1 MPTCHVLAGGS
12 RRNSSL
18 LRRNF
23 AAFQLRTYR
32 DEWAIAPAC
41 KRSEYVG
48 MKRIAAAPLW
58 FLVGWFVGSVVSWTL
73 GLGPILAPVAALAFA
88 TFVVA
93 DPLRLIWD
101 RNAVVR
107 TRSIARLN
115 ATTDAH
121 LS

>member
-1 MPTCHVLAGGS
+1 
-12 RRNSSL
+12 
-18 LRRNF
+18 
-23 AAFQLRTYR
+23 
-32 DEWAIAPAC
+32 
-41 KRSEYVG
+41 

-58 FLVGWFVGSVVSWTL
+58 FLVGWFVGSALAWTL
-73 GLGPILAPVAALAFA
+73 GLGPFVAPVLAVTTA
-88 TFVVA
+88 TFIVA